1 MSASGDFK
9 VRATIFKQAKQAQV
23 FLPAVVYF
31 SHTEMRFR
39 MQEFCGDK
47 MPGKP
52 FASE

>member
-1 MSASGDFK
+1 MSTFGDFK
-9 VRATIFKQAKQAQV
+9 LRVTIAKHAQAFLAT
-23 FLPAVVYF
+23 VVYF
-31 SHTEMRFR
+31 SHREMRFR